1 MADGHP
7 PVTVLR
13 DRHGR
18 SKHKL
23 RLSLTDRCNFRCRYC
38 MPETPNWIPKQE
50 FLSRAELK
58 TLAGHFVRMGIR
70 NIRLTGGEPLLRP
83 DLAQVVADLD
93 TLRPLGLE
101 RISMTT
107 NGSRLAEALPELRAA
122 GLDDLNISLDS
133 VDADRFQQLTG
144 AALAPVLAGI
154 DAAQALA
161 VPFKLNTVLVRGHN
175 DADILPLTA
184 WAMQRGVPLRFIEY
198 MPLDAPGQWQADRV
212 VPEAEILATLRSR
225 YRVEAEVRSNDPAT
239 IYRIDGRFPLGIIST
254 VSNPFCSTCDRL
266 RLTVRGELYTCLFA
280 RQGTDLAGLLRSD
293 PGGEL
298 LARRIADAVWV
309 KEAGY
314 AAHRA
319 PVERPITMHTL
330 GG

>member
-1 MADGHP
+1 MADGSRRP
-7 PVTVLR
+7 GLV
-13 DRHGR
+13 DQHGR
-18 SKHKL
+18 IKHKL

-38 MPETPNWIPKQE
+38 MPEQPQWIPKQQ
-50 FLSRAELK
+50 FLKRAEL
-58 TLAGHFVRMGIR
+58 LALVTEFVHLGIR

-83 DLAQVVADLD
+83 DLAGIVADLN

-107 NGSRLAEALPELRAA
+107 NGSRLAEALPGLRRA

-133 VDADRFQQLTG
+133 VDAQRFRNMTG
-144 AALAPVLAGI
+144 AELAPVMAGI
-154 DAAQALA
+154 DAAVALG

-175 DADILPLTA
+175 EQDILPLTD
-184 WAMQRGVPLRFIEY
+184 WALRGGMPLRFIEY
-198 MPLDAPGQWQADRV
+198 MPLDAPGRWQADAV
-212 VPEAEILATLRSR
+212 VSEQELLDTLRTR
-225 YRVEAEVRSNDPAT
+225 YQVERLPRSEDPAT
-239 IYRIDGRFPLGIIST
+239 LYTLDGDYRVGVIST
-254 VSNPFCSTCDRL
+254 ISNPFCSSCDRL

-280 RQGTDLAGLLRSD
+280 RQGTDLAGPMRSGQPMSD
-293 PGGEL
+293 VVQQI
-298 LARRIADAVWV
+298 ARAVWN

-314 AAHRA
+314 AAHRT

>member
-1 MADGHP
+1 MADGHLP
-7 PVTVLR
+7 ATLLR

-18 SKHKL
+18 VKHKL

-38 MPETPNWIPKQE
+38 MPETPDWIPKQQ
-50 FLSRAELK
+50 FLSRAELLQ
-58 TLAGHFVRMGIR
+58 LAGQFVRMGIR

-83 DLAQVVADLD
+83 DLAGIIADLD

-107 NGSRLAEALPELRAA
+107 NGSRLAEALPKLHAA

-133 VDADRFQQLTG
+133 VDPDRFRQLTG
-144 AALAPVLAGI
+144 AELAPVLAGI
-154 DAAQALA
+154 EAAQRLG

-175 DADILPLTA
+175 EDDVLPLTA
-184 WAMQRGVPLRFIEY
+184 WAMQRGAPLRFIEY

-212 VPEAEILATLRSR
+212 VPEADILATLRSR
-225 YRVEAEVRSNDPAT
+225 HLVEPQPRGSDPAT
-239 IYRIDGRFPLGIIST
+239 IYRIDGCYPLGIIST

-280 RQGTDLAGLLRSD
+280 RQGTDLAGLLRND
-293 PGGEL
+293 PAL
-298 LARRIADAVWV
+298 LAQRIADAVWV